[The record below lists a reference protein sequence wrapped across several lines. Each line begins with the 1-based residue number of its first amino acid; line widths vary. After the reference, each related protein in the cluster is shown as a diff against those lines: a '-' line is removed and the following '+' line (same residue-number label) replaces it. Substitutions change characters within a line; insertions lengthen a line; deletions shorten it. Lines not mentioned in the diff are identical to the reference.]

1 MLITQVPIVI
11 AEAKG
16 AYPCDAFRSGKEG
29 KVVMR
34 ITVDEHGDVADV
46 VVVRSAGSVSL
57 DEAAV
62 HATRYRK
69 FLPACT
75 NLDRP
80 VAVDIIYTYVF
91 SLAER

>member
-1 MLITQVPIVI
+1 MQMPIPIIDV
-11 AEAKG
+11 AE
-16 AYPCDAFRSGKEG
+16 AYPCEALRSGKEG

-34 ITVDEHGDVADV
+34 VTVDERGDVTAV
-46 VVVRSAGSVSL
+46 VVVRSAGSASL
-57 DEAAV
+57 DQAAV

-75 NLDRP
+75 TLDRP
-80 VAVDIIYTYVF
+80 IAVRILYTYVF